1 MFRLRLRSALF
12 ALLAVFASS
21 GYGVRAQQPTQW
33 QDVAV
38 TIDGDSIDLYVNG
51 ILTHTVSYACYFTSV
66 SLSLTYPNH
75 RSTCPTSTRRVFSS

>member
-1 MFRLRLRSALF
+1 MRASWVRATLY
-12 ALLAVFASS
+12 ALLAALAL
-21 GYGVRAQQPTQW
+21 GGAGVRAQQPTQW

-51 ILTHTVSYACYFTSV
+51 VLTHTVCYACYFTSV

-75 RSTCPTSTRRVFSS
+75 RSTCPTSTRRAFSS